1 MVTGGAAGIGR
12 GITEALLEE
21 GARVVIADVEE
32 AVLEIA
38 VKELADAGPVR
49 GVVTDVS
56 SAESVEALATDVF
69 AREGACHLLFNNAG
83 VTSGGGGRPWE
94 QEANDWAWCFSVNV
108 FGVANGVLSFVPRM
122 IESGEP
128 GVVVNTSSMD
138 GGIAPVPYA
147 SVYASSKAAI
157 SCFTE
162 ALAHQLVAAGT
173 DLRAAVFYPSGGLL
187 DTGLWTAQRNRPDAL
202 RTGQA
207 QATGPRHHL
216 RGVQGAAGG
225 GRPPGRGD
233 GPPGA
238 RPLLRAG
245 SEAGRLHHRDGP
257 RGIGGLVAPARRCD
271 RSGTPAAGR
280 TELMTATSSAPAR
293 YTVVSADGHAG
304 GDIGDYRPYLARRWH
319 DEFDAWAAEY
329 VNPYADLIAPIAYR
343 SWDSDRRLAETES
356 DGIAAE
362 VLFPNTVPPFFAEG
376 NLVALPPTPEDYER
390 RWAGVQ
396 AHNRWLA
403 DFCARAPG
411 RRAGIVQ
418 VFANDM
424 SDAVAE
430 VRWAAET
437 FQPFGGILLPS
448 IPPNSH
454 LPPLWEDHYE
464 PLWRVCAELD
474 VPINIHGGTAL
485 PDYGEHEA
493 ARAMMLIE
501 IPWFSHRSVWHLIF
515 SGVLERYP
523 TLRFSVTEQGVAWL
537 PRGLQTLDWFYGRMT
552 TANAAEANFFGAAAA
567 KMTMT
572 PTEYFARNFWIGA
585 SFLRPSEAPLCRDL
599 GIDRVMWGADYPHSE
614 GSYPYTTE
622 ALRVA
627 FAAYAE
633 PDVRAMVESTA
644 ASFYGFD
651 LGVLRPIGDRVGPL
665 VAEVAQPLASEDW
678 PTKTTCNAFDPTQ
691 ILRAW

>member
-1 MVTGGAAGIGR
+1 
-12 GITEALLEE
+12 
-21 GARVVIADVEE
+21 
-32 AVLEIA
+32 
-38 VKELADAGPVR
+38 
-49 GVVTDVS
+49 
-56 SAESVEALATDVF
+56 
-69 AREGACHLLFNNAG
+69 
-83 VTSGGGGRPWE
+83 
-94 QEANDWAWCFSVNV
+94 
-108 FGVANGVLSFVPRM
+108 
-122 IESGEP
+122 
-128 GVVVNTSSMD
+128 
-138 GGIAPVPYA
+138 
-147 SVYASSKAAI
+147 
-157 SCFTE
+157 
-162 ALAHQLVAAGT
+162 
-173 DLRAAVFYPSGGLL
+173 
-187 DTGLWTAQRNRPDAL
+187 
-202 RTGQA
+202 
-207 QATGPRHHL
+207 
-216 RGVQGAAGG
+216 
-225 GRPPGRGD
+225 
-233 GPPGA
+233 
-238 RPLLRAG
+238 
-245 SEAGRLHHRDGP
+245 
-257 RGIGGLVAPARRCD
+257 
-271 RSGTPAAGR
+271 
-280 TELMTATSSAPAR
+280 MTATSSAPAR

-474 VPINIHGGTAL
+474 VPINIHGGSAL

-572 PTEYFARNFWIGA
+572 PTEYFAAQLLDRRQLPAAERGTVVPR
-585 SFLRPSEAPLCRDL
+585 SGHRPRHVGCRL
-599 GIDRVMWGADYPHSE
+599 P
-614 GSYPYTTE
+614 
-622 ALRVA
+622 ALRGELPLHDGGAPGGLRCLRRTRRPCHGRVDGGLLLRVRPRC
-627 FAAYAE
+627 AATDRR
-633 PDVRAMVESTA
+633 PRRAVGGRGGA
-644 ASFYGFD
+644 AARIRGLADQDD
-651 LGVLRPIGDRVGPL
+651 LQRIRPHADPACL
-665 VAEVAQPLASEDW
+665 VTREG
-678 PTKTTCNAFDPTQ
+678 TC
-691 ILRAW
+691 RR